1 MLKLTDEQTPNR
13 DDEYNRIVRNNG
25 FVTMKGDVARVD
37 GSLAVSRAIGD
48 IKYKQY
54 LIPQPETYNYQINPN
69 DDLLI
74 LSTDGLYMVFSEQ
87 EVAQKISEYR
97 RSSQKY
103 SLKEIAQKI
112 TDEACTNYYCKDNVT
127 LIIIDLKKHYND
139 FQKLNSA
146 EQKQRRFHS

>member
-1 MLKLTDEQTPNR
+1 MLLKQDGKMLKLTDEQTPNR

-25 FVTMKGDVARVD
+25 FVVMKGDVARVD

-97 RSSQKY
+97 RSPQKY
-103 SLKEIAQKI
+103 SLKEIA
-112 TDEACTNYYCKDNVT
+112 
-127 LIIIDLKKHYND
+127 
-139 FQKLNSA
+139 
-146 EQKQRRFHS
+146 